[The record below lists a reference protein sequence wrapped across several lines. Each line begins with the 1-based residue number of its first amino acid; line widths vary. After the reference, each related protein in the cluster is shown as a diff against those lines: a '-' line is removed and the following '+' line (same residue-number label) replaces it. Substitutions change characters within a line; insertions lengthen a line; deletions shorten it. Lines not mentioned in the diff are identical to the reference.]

1 MLATALAILLAAAPA
16 HAAKLPLRACTVQG
30 VAAKCGTLLVAEN
43 RDTGIGARIGLRVVV
58 VPARRKPARPDAFT
72 YLAGGPGGA
81 ASEQTAVVNSIW
93 GGVREHRDILL
104 VDQRGTGGSHPLAC
118 PPPEQNEDVAVMI
131 RACLAS
137 LNGDPTQY
145 GTAAA
150 ADDLDAVRTA
160 LGYRSLDLYGISY
173 GATLAQVYLAR
184 HPRAVRTV
192 VLDGA
197 TLLDVPFFGS
207 FAANGQRALDLVARR
222 CAREPACARAF
233 PGWATQLR
241 SLIEAWNARP
251 VAVTREVTLTGD
263 ELAGVMQFMTLN
275 AASAAS
281 IPLVVS
287 RAARGDYTP
296 LARQLPSA
304 GAENPLMYWAIWCNE
319 HWVGLDARG
328 PWGTYLDGYTAA
340 QLDRYRSVCAFVPD
354 HAEPASNLARVRSNV
369 PVLALVGGAD
379 PQDPAA
385 NIAGLG
391 AAMPKARVVVLPEHG
406 HGVGQYGCLP
416 RLVALF
422 VDRASAATLD
432 TRCVRTIT
440 PPPFALR

>member
-1 MLATALAILLAAAPA
+1 M
-16 HAAKLPLRACTVQG
+16 HER
-30 VAAKCGTLLVAEN
+30 
-43 RDTGIGARIGLRVVV
+43 
-58 VPARRKPARPDAFT
+58 
-72 YLAGGPGGA
+72 
-81 ASEQTAVVNSIW
+81 
-93 GGVREHRDILL
+93 HDILL

-118 PPPEQNEDVAVMI
+118 PPPPENPDVGVMI

-137 LNGDPTQY
+137 LNGDSTQY

-150 ADDLDAVRTA
+150 ADDLEAVRPRSATGRWTSTA
-160 LGYRSLDLYGISY
+160 ISY

-184 HPRAVRTV
+184 HPRSVRTV
-192 VLDGA
+192 TLDGA
-197 TLLDVPFFGS
+197 TLLDVS
-207 FAANGQRALDLVARR
+207 FWDRFAVNGQRALDLTARR

-233 PGWATQLR
+233 PSWPAQLR
-241 SLIEAWNARP
+241 SLIEAWNAKP
-251 VAVTREVTLTGD
+251 VQVAPELTLTGND
-263 ELAGVMQFMTLN
+263 LAGLIQYMTLN

-287 RAARGDYTP
+287 RAARGDYAP
-296 LARQLPSA
+296 LAGQIPSS
-304 GAENPLMYWAIWCNE
+304 GAENPLMYWSIWCNE
-319 HWVGLDARG
+319 RWVGLDANG
-328 PWGTYLDGYTAA
+328 PWGTYLDGYVAS
-340 QLDRYRSVCAFVPD
+340 QLEHYRSVCAYVPD

-416 RLVALF
+416 SLVALF
-422 VDRASAATLD
+422 VDRGSAATLD
-432 TRCVRTIT
+432 ARCVRATK

>member
-1 MLATALAILLAAAPA
+1 MLATALAILLAAAPV

-81 ASEQTAVVNSIW
+81 ATQQTAAVNSIW
-93 GGVREHRDILL
+93 SGVHERHDILL

-160 LGYRSLDLYGISY
+160 LGYRSLDIYGISY

-184 HPRAVRTV
+184 HSRSVRTV
-192 VLDGA
+192 ALDGA
-197 TLLDVPFFGS
+197 TLLDVPFWS
-207 FAANGQRALDLVARR
+207 RFAANGQRALDLTARR
-222 CAREPACARAF
+222 CAREPGCARAF
-233 PGWATQLR
+233 PSWPAQLR

-263 ELAGVMQFMTLN
+263 DLAGLIQYMTLS

-287 RAARGDYTP
+287 RAARGDYAP
-296 LARQLPSA
+296 LAGQIPSS
-304 GAENPLMYWAIWCNE
+304 GAENPLMFWSIWCNE
-319 HWVGLDARG
+319 RWVGLDAKG
-328 PWGTYLDGYTAA
+328 PWDTYLDGYVAT
-340 QLDRYRSVCAFVPD
+340 QLERYRSVCAYVPD
-354 HAEPASNLARVRSNV
+354 HAEPPSNHARVRSSV

-391 AAMPKARVVVLPEHG
+391 AAMPKARIVVVPEHG

-416 RLVALF
+416 KLVALF

-440 PPPFALR
+440 PPPFALQ